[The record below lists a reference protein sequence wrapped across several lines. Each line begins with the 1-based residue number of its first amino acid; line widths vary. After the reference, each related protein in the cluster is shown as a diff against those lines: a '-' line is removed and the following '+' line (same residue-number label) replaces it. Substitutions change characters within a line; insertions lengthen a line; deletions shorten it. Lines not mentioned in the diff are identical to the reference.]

1 MSEENVCDEPDPA
14 NITELTKSALAGRN
28 YVRKS
33 IQTSTSGLDYYEK
46 LNKLSVTKV
55 ENFNVEIDLAIAE
68 AEMMSS
74 LSSLLSKI
82 STSSTHLPAAGGGS
96 SGDEHVADSESS
108 IFNIA
113 RVKKVE
119 LQDLTGKIPDTSLVD
134 GKCDM
139 VYF

>member
-1 MSEENVCDEPDPA
+1 M
-14 NITELTKSALAGRN
+14 
-28 YVRKS
+28 
-33 IQTSTSGLDYYEK
+33 
-46 LNKLSVTKV
+46 TKV

-82 STSSTHLPAAGGGS
+82 STSSTHLPAAGVGAS
-96 SGDEHVADSESS
+96 SDEHVVDAESS

-119 LQDLTGKIPDTSLVD
+119 LQDLTGKIPDTTSSAD
-134 GKCDM
+134 GK
-139 VYF
+139 